1 MACVV
6 YRFKAYHLS
15 FRFKLLSPSESRG
28 LGIFVGN
35 FALPALIFGALSSIE
50 IGSVNWNFLL
60 SILIA
65 KSIVFV
71 SVLFITILINWG
83 KSIEKA
89 GLYAIFVTQTNDF
102 ALGYPIV
109 LALYGQSHPQFP
121 AYLYLL
127 APVSLAILNPIAFI
141 MIEIG
146 TKLKGTNGKEGASN
160 RNEEQVNETESGPSP
175 GEHNIQTGKIR
186 IEDVKSEDVSKM
198 KTILSTALGIVK
210 NPILAMTFAGI
221 IFGTFVFEGEV
232 PPAIKNFLTT
242 LGRAFSACALFSLG
256 LGMVGKMKTLT
267 NGSKVIGPFLLII
280 IKTILMPLIARSVT
294 NALNGGGTPA
304 EVEEANQL
312 SDFAFLYGTFP
323 TAPTVYVIAVRY
335 NLCADVMASAMVVC
349 TFVSAPIMFVSGNIE
364 FILRGITFLKTL

>member
-1 MACVV
+1 MCSIQILRRTI
-6 YRFKAYHLS
+6 YL

-71 SVLFITILINWG
+71 GVLFITILINWG

-109 LALYGQSHPQFP
+109 LALYGQSHPRFP

-141 MIEIG
+141 LIEIG
-146 TKLKGTNGKEGASN
+146 TKLRSDN
-160 RNEEQVNETESGPSP
+160 RNDDVLNKDERCVNEIDTGPTP
-175 GEHNIQTGKIR
+175 NEHIMQLEK
-186 IEDVKSEDVSKM
+186 DKSNHVNRKRVIFADKM
-198 KTILSTALGIVK
+198 KTVLSTGLGIIK

-221 IFGTFVFEGEV
+221 IFGTFVFKGEA
-232 PPAIKNFLTT
+232 PPAINNFLTT

-294 NALNGGGTPA
+294 KALNGGETPA

-349 TFVSAPIMFVSGNIE
+349 TFVSAPIMFVSGKIY
-364 FILRGITFLKTL
+364 FIKTLY

>member
-1 MACVV
+1 
-6 YRFKAYHLS
+6 
-15 FRFKLLSPSESRG
+15 
-28 LGIFVGN
+28 
-35 FALPALIFGALSSIE
+35 
-50 IGSVNWNFLL
+50 
-60 SILIA
+60 
-65 KSIVFV
+65 
-71 SVLFITILINWG
+71 
-83 KSIEKA
+83 
-89 GLYAIFVTQTNDF
+89 
-102 ALGYPIV
+102 
-109 LALYGQSHPQFP
+109 
-121 AYLYLL
+121 
-127 APVSLAILNPIAFI
+127 
-141 MIEIG
+141 
-146 TKLKGTNGKEGASN
+146 
-160 RNEEQVNETESGPSP
+160 
-175 GEHNIQTGKIR
+175 
-186 IEDVKSEDVSKM
+186 M

-232 PPAIKNFLTT
+232 PHAINNFLTT

-364 FILRGITFLKTL
+364 FILRGITFLKIHTYGSKSMFLIFLL

>member
-1 MACVV
+1 M
-6 YRFKAYHLS
+6 
-15 FRFKLLSPSESRG
+15 E
-28 LGIFVGN
+28 
-35 FALPALIFGALSSIE
+35 
-50 IGSVNWNFLL
+50 SVNWNFLL
-60 SILIA
+60 SILIT
-65 KSIVFV
+65 KSIVFLGV
-71 SVLFITILINWG
+71 IFITILINWG

-109 LALYGQSHPQFP
+109 LALYGESHPQFP

-127 APVSLAILNPIAFI
+127 APISLAILNPVAFI

-146 TKLKGTNGKEGASN
+146 TKLKEGDGKENNYDKTHTGAIENDYDPSK
-160 RNEEQVNETESGPSP
+160 NEIHTQTETIGREMEIRKEFNFSDRLKTV
-175 GEHNIQTGKIR
+175 IQ
-186 IEDVKSEDVSKM
+186 
-198 KTILSTALGIVK
+198 TALGIVK

-221 IFGTFVFEGEV
+221 IFGTFVFKGEV
-232 PPAIKNFLTT
+232 PPAINNFLTT

-267 NGSKVIGPFLLII
+267 NGSKVIGPFLLILIKI
-280 IKTILMPLIARSVT
+280 IVMPLIARSIT
-294 NALNGGGTPA
+294 KSLNGGESEA

-312 SDFAFLYGTFP
+312 SDFAFLLGTFP

-349 TFVSAPIMFVSGNIE
+349 TFVSAPIMFVSGKME
-364 FILRGITFLKTL
+364 FLSIDHI